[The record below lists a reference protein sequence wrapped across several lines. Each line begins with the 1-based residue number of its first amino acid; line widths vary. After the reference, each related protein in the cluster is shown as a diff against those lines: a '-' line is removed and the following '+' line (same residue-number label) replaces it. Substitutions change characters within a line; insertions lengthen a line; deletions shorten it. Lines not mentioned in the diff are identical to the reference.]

1 MKKIFNLFCGTLLTL
16 AMGAALAS
24 CSEDNDPT
32 YLDEVRVS
40 SSYVAIPMSGG
51 STSITIDAASD
62 WNFVS
67 QRWIQGKDT
76 IYAAT
81 PQWLDV
87 NFTSGVAGKS
97 DVTFTA
103 PSTLDGR
110 SCEVLLSCGGKT
122 PRINIIQGVSSVSE
136 VSVAEVMA
144 GPDKTYRVTGTVTRI
159 ANTVYGNWYMND
171 GTSADDLYIYGTLD
185 KAGKSGQNNSIAAW
199 GIEVGDEVTV
209 EGPKTVYGS
218 TVELVN
224 VTVVK
229 INKSL
234 IKVDALS
241 STDPL
246 PAEGGEVTATIT
258 CKGNGV
264 TVEIPEEAKSWLV
277 ISALN
282 GNDVT
287 FRALPNEGGDRS
299 ATVVFKTTDGKK
311 EYTSET
317 TIKQRGSIVSATVA
331 EFLAAPVGETQYRI
345 TGVISK
351 VAKAEYGNIYVKDFS
366 GETYV
371 YGIGAKGDFEKLG
384 LKEGDV
390 VTLVGK
396 RGEYKEQAQM
406 TGAICE
412 SSISVNEVTIADFLT
427 KEDNPA
433 VYYKVTGTIKEIAN
447 TTYGNLWLKDGDN
460 ELYVY
465 GCYPGWGATGDARK
479 GLIGELGIEPGDI
492 LTVIGVKSTYNGQTQ
507 LANGIYFSH
516 QKAE

>member
-1 MKKIFNLFCGTLLTL
+1 MKKLFFVAVLFLVGTTAFAQKKVSATSPDGQTKLTVTITDRIYYDVESHGEMLFEKCHIGMNLREGVLGGKPSLKSKKVTKVNETITPIHPLKSKIVQNNYTLLTL

-122 PRINIIQGVSSVSE
+122 QRINIIQGVSSVSE

-209 EGPKTVYGS
+209 EDPKTVYGS

-277 ISALN
+277 TRLKLLA
-282 GNDVT
+282 
-287 FRALPNEGGDRS
+287 
-299 ATVVFKTTDGKK
+299 
-311 EYTSET
+311 
-317 TIKQRGSIVSATVA
+317 KQ
-331 EFLAAPVGETQYRI
+331 
-345 TGVISK
+345 
-351 VAKAEYGNIYVKDFS
+351 N
-366 GETYV
+366 
-371 YGIGAKGDFEKLG
+371 
-384 LKEGDV
+384 
-390 VTLVGK
+390 
-396 RGEYKEQAQM
+396 
-406 TGAICE
+406 
-412 SSISVNEVTIADFLT
+412 N
-427 KEDNPA
+427 
-433 VYYKVTGTIKEIAN
+433 
-447 TTYGNLWLKDGDN
+447 
-460 ELYVY
+460 
-465 GCYPGWGATGDARK
+465 
-479 GLIGELGIEPGDI
+479 
-492 LTVIGVKSTYNGQTQ
+492 
-507 LANGIYFSH
+507 
-516 QKAE
+516 